1 MEISQVTIVGAGTMG
16 SGIAQVCATA
26 GLAVTLIDI
35 DAAALARGR
44 AGIEARLARAV
55 ERGRLSA
62 AAAQAAR
69 DRLTTADAIEAA
81 AGQVVI
87 EAIVEALEAKLALFA
102 QLDRHCPPETILASN
117 TSSLSITRL
126 GAATSRPE
134 RVIGLHFFNPAPV
147 MRLIEVVRGLATS
160 DATVAVATALAER
173 LGKTPL
179 LVNDAPG
186 FVANRV
192 MMPVINE
199 AAFALM
205 EGVASREAIDGV
217 ITLGFNHPLGPLAL
231 ADLIGLDVCLA
242 VMEALHHDLGD
253 DKYRPCPL
261 LRRMVAAGHLG
272 RKTGRGFYTY
282 EPAAGGR
289 QAARGPV
296 EAGA

>member
-1 MEISQVTIVGAGTMG
+1 MEISQVTVVGAGTMG

-69 DRLTTADAIEAA
+69 DRLTTAGALEAA

-87 EAIVEALEAKLALFA
+87 EAIVESLEAKLALFA

-126 GAATSRPE
+126 GAATGRPE
-134 RVIGLHFFNPAPV
+134 RVVGLHFFNPAPV

-205 EGVASREAIDGV
+205 EGVASREAIDSI

-282 EPAAGGR
+282 EPAASDR
-289 QAARGPV
+289 Q
-296 EAGA
+296 